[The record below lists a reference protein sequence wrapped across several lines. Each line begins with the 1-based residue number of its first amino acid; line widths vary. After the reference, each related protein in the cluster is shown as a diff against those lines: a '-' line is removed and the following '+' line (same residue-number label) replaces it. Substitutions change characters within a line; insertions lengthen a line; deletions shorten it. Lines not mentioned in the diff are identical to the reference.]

1 MSSWKEIAQAKRA
14 SIRAEIPQKWLL
26 SSIPS
31 VQQQKDV
38 TGKYIQQFLT
48 EREIEITETDAV
60 GIVAKTTTGAW
71 KAREV
76 TEAFCHRAALAHQLV
91 SNFSNYL
98 IIPAPTNFNVGQLS
112 PRNILRC
119 SYCRRAKARRLL
131 RQAQPPNRS
140 APWPSHLPQRSIP
153 CPRRR
158 NYYGICGLDKYV

>member
-1 MSSWKEIAQAKRA
+1 MSSWKEVAQAKRA
-14 SIRAEIPQKWLL
+14 SIRAKIPEKWLL

-31 VQQQKDV
+31 VQEQKDV

-91 SNFSNYL
+91 SNFSNSL
-98 IIPAPTNFNVGQLS
+98 ITPALINFKIGQLS
-112 PRNILRC
+112 TRNIL
-119 SYCRRAKARRLL
+119 
-131 RQAQPPNRS
+131 
-140 APWPSHLPQRSIP
+140 
-153 CPRRR
+153 
-158 NYYGICGLDKYV
+158 